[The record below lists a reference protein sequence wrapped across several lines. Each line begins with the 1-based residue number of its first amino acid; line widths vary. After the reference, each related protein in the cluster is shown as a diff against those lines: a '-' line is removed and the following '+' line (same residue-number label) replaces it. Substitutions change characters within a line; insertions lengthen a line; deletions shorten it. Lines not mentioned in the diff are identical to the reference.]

1 MVFISVQINIYM
13 KNKKHLTHEEFD
25 IQRKS
30 LRDTALTDWWLK
42 QNGLNVEA
50 VATVCGEVL
59 MAQQKANELI
69 KHHAKL
75 ISPTQLKLL
84 NTFKDRLSDKKRRM
98 KLKPS
103 SAYPILNLCTKIYR
117 LAHKNEIQ
125 ARQKIQAL
133 RNK

>member
-1 MVFISVQINIYM
+1 M

-25 IQRKS
+25 IHRKS

-42 QNGLNVEA
+42 KNGLNAEA

-59 MAQQKANELI
+59 MAQQKVNELL
-69 KHHAKL
+69 KHHANL
-75 ISPTQLKLL
+75 LNPTQLKLL
-84 NTFKDRLSDKKRRM
+84 NTFKDRLSDKKKRK

-103 SAYPILNLCTKIYR
+103 SAYPILNLCTKIHR